1 MTPDRLENLF
11 AFAYYA
17 WCQDTVPD
25 SPVNDDHALNCL
37 QLRGKKR
44 AKKILNDT
52 WVCLTAKLSSICFN
66 VLLDTLNSDFLNE
79 YKRMGF
85 NNDPAWKITDIN
97 SKFQ

>member
-1 MTPDRLENLF
+1 MTPARLENLF

-37 QLRGKKR
+37 QLRGKKS
-44 AKKILNDT
+44 ASGLFDCQTIFNL
-52 WVCLTAKLSSICFN
+52 CFN
-66 VLLDTLNSDFLNE
+66 ILLDTLNSDFLNE

-97 SKFQ
+97 SKFK